1 MGIMINGKSFTTAQE
16 KVIILFKNFKA
27 ELIIELQ
34 LAKVN

>member
-1 MGIMINGKSFTTAQE
+1 MGSKSFTTAQE
-16 KVIILFKNFKA
+16 KVIILFKNFQA